1 MSAILL
7 AGAVVSAPS
16 ASAAPAPAT
25 ARPAGAAAVAAA
37 AARPAVAGTAARPA
51 VAAADPIDCGGWWH
65 FTGNDPKSA
74 RMVRWGGTNGRPQFN
89 LMYGKIQGIQHGWA
103 QLSGAKQGDWVT
115 LDVTSDGGRTW
126 GYCGPFEAR
135 WDGDIV
141 ITPAARTSS
150 DPNLQFRACGAPRGV
165 PGSRAI
171 CTAPW

>member
-7 AGAVVSAPS
+7 AGAVVSAVSAPS
-16 ASAAPAPAT
+16 ASAEPVSVT
-25 ARPAGAAAVAAA
+25 VRPAGAGAVAAA
-37 AARPAVAGTAARPA
+37 AARPA
-51 VAAADPIDCGGWWH
+51 VAAADPIDCSGWWH

-89 LMYGKIQGIQHGWA
+89 LMYGKIQNIQHGWA
-103 QLSGAKQGDWVT
+103 QLSGAKKGDWVT

-141 ITPAARTSS
+141 TTPAARTSS

-165 PGSRAI
+165 PGSQAV